1 MEVLCV
7 SNGHGEDQVA
17 VRVALELEKL
27 GAKITALPMVGVG
40 SAYQKANIE
49 ILTAGVQAMPSGGF
63 VRMDSR
69 QLAGDLRGGLLGL
82 TRKQIGLVRAWSV
95 KKTTQKRLVLAVG
108 DIVPLL
114 LAWLPT
120 WMGGCDFSF
129 IATAKSEY
137 YWRDRGGKL
146 FDRKAPWGGSVFYP
160 WERWLISQKSC
171 RNVYVRD
178 RLTAEWLNQKFA
190 TGVQYLGNPMMD
202 RLEPQNLD
210 LDFNSD
216 DWIVSI
222 IPGSRAPEVFQNWD
236 TLLQGS
242 EILARHLPHPVHFL
256 AAIASDLDLEKFKQI
271 LIQKGWTEIS
281 EHQFRHNSARLYL
294 VNQSFSACLHLC
306 HLGLAM
312 AGTATE
318 QLVGLGK
325 PAITIAG
332 TGPQFTR
339 GFALDQARLLGLSVK
354 LVDKPSQIGTVIEQM
369 LQDPDYFQLVVEN
382 GYERMGLPGAS
393 KAIANS
399 LFMLQNP

>member
-1 MEVLCV
+1 MEILCV

-27 GAKITALPMVGVG
+27 GAKVKALPMVGVG
-40 SAYQKANIE
+40 SAYEKANIE
-49 ILTAGVQAMPSGGF
+49 ILAEGVQAMPSGGF
-63 VRMDSR
+63 VRMDSK
-69 QLAGDLRGGLLGL
+69 QLVGDLRGGLLQL
-82 TRKQIGLVRAWSV
+82 TRKQIGLVRDWSV
-95 KKTTQKRLVLAVG
+95 KKTSQKRLVLAVG

-120 WMGGCDFSF
+120 WVGGCDFSF

-137 YWRDRGGKL
+137 YWRDRLGKL
-146 FDRKAPWGGSVFYP
+146 LEVKPTWGGSVFYP

-171 RNVYVRD
+171 KNVYVRD
-178 RLTAEWLNQKFA
+178 RLTAEWLNQKFRL
-190 TGVQYLGNPMMD
+190 GVQYLGNPMMD
-202 RLEPQNLD
+202 RLDQQDLGLD
-210 LDFNSD
+210 IKAD

-222 IPGSRAPEVFQNWD
+222 LPGSRAPEVYQNWD
-236 TLLQGS
+236 TLLQGA

-256 AAIASDLDLEKFKQI
+256 AAIAPDLDPEKLKQI
-271 LIQKGWTEIS
+271 LQQTGWTEIS
-281 EHQFRHNSARLYL
+281 ENRFRHNSSYLYL
-294 VNQSFSACLHLC
+294 VSQGFGACLHLC

-339 GFALDQARLLGLSVK
+339 GFALDQAKLLGLSVK
-354 LVDKPSQIGTVIEQM
+354 LIDKPSQIGGVIEQM

-399 LFMLQNP
+399 LFMH